1 MERTMIF
8 LNPIYDGR
16 KSFYNKA
23 IVTENAVIWA
33 DGQTVRADGEK
44 HLYSYNTEV
53 CYIDAQKKV
62 HLLPKWNFSAT
73 TLRHIKEFLKQ
84 NGFTA
89 DTKKQI
95 EKDYLN

>member
-1 MERTMIF
+1 MERTMTF
-8 LNPIYDGR
+8 LKPIYDGR

-33 DGQTVRADGEK
+33 DGQTLKADGEK

-53 CYIDAQKKV
+53 CYIDAENKV
-62 HLLPKWNFSAT
+62 HLLSSWSYSAT

-89 DTKKQI
+89 DSKKQI